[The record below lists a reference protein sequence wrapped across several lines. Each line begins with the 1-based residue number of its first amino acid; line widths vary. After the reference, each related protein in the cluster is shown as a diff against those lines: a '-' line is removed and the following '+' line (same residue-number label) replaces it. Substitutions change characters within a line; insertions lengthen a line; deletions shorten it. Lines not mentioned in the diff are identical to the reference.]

1 MKIFNRRSDKSA
13 GKRSSGHL
21 SSGTANP
28 LPSPSN
34 TLSSPSSLH
43 ASLPYG
49 FEWSPR
55 PLTNGQTFMMSLN
68 SDAVAR
74 DYKRTASFALLDK

>member
-13 GKRSSGHL
+13 GKRSSDQ
-21 SSGTANP
+21 SSGVITP

-68 SDAVAR
+68 SDAVIR
-74 DYKRTASFALLDK
+74 DLKRAASFALLDK